1 MNNIHPSRRY
11 MWLLLGS
18 LLLSAC
24 ASRQPENPAIQ
35 LAQELNKK
43 HPEINFSA
51 IHSPL
56 ATPTNLTDK
65 LGLQQAIQIT
75 LSHSPQVQIQLAQL
89 GIANAQNVQAGL
101 ISNPH
106 ISLGAMKPEG
116 GGSWKLETGLSQPLL
131 DLFTRSL
138 RQKLSEDVLL
148 NTQLRLQIGLQELV
162 ANTSELYFSAVAA
175 QQHLQIQRHL
185 YQVTQARQQLALALL
200 QAGNMPENKF
210 LYFDNELRS
219 VQQTLE
225 KRKADA
231 RQAELNLLNRL
242 GLPSAVAISLP
253 AQLSTV
259 PEENFSHAA
268 LLNQAKNNRLD
279 LQIARQELH
288 LLEKQRHLIA
298 KENGWR
304 DMEIGINAERESDGE
319 RSIGPEIE
327 FALPVFN
334 RGQGKIAAVD
344 AKIAR
349 TQAQLQ
355 QYELDADTQIASCIQ
370 EMDSSKNQLKILSDA
385 LKVAEKRVTLSNR
398 EVNFMLTSPF
408 ELLNIKGQEIR
419 LANDYTRELKNYW
432 QARSQLE
439 LAIGQALPLPANN
452 SSQSDSDH
460 SNMDHSTMDHSTMDH
475 SKMDHSKM
483 DHSNHHQDSDVKDTK
498 KSDSHFNHQEH

>member
-11 MWLLLGS
+11 MWLLLAS

-43 HPEINFSA
+43 HPEINFSV

-56 ATPTNLTDK
+56 ATPANLTDK

-138 RQKLSEDVLL
+138 RQQLTEDALL
-148 NTQLRLQIGLQELV
+148 KTQLGLQIALQELV
-162 ANTSELYFSAVAA
+162 ANTSDLYFSAVAA

-200 QAGNMPENKF
+200 QAGNMPENNF

-219 VQQTLE
+219 VQQALE

-231 RQAELNLLNRL
+231 RHTELQLLNRL
-242 GLPSAVAISLP
+242 GLPSAIAISLP
-253 AQLSTV
+253 TQLSTV
-259 PEENFSHAA
+259 PEEKFSHAA
-268 LLNQAKNNRLD
+268 LLEQAKNNRLD

-344 AKIAR
+344 AKMAR
-349 TQAQLQ
+349 AQAQVQ
-355 QYELDADTQIASCIQ
+355 QYELDADTQIASSIQ
-370 EMDSSKNQLKILSDA
+370 KMDSSKNQLKILSDA
-385 LKVAEKRVTLSNR
+385 LKIAEKRVTLSNR
-398 EVNFMLTSPF
+398 EVNFMLASPF
-408 ELLNIKGQEIR
+408 ELLNIKRQEIR
-419 LANDYTRELKNYW
+419 LAHDYTRELKNYW
-432 QARSQLE
+432 KARSQLE

-452 SSQSDSDH
+452 SNHPDSDH
-460 SNMDHSTMDHSTMDH
+460 STIDHSKMDH

-483 DHSNHHQDSDVKDTK
+483 DHSNHQQNTDVEDTQ